1 MKGQGHFK
9 DRKGA
14 RLEAQENFYNLK
26 TKTKTEQ
33 NHLSI
38 LNIKVVLNAHSPIL
52 Y

>member
-9 DRKGA
+9 ERKGA

-33 NHLSI
+33 KNKTKEKIISVNKERDI
-38 LNIKVVLNAHSPIL
+38 
-52 Y
+52 